1 MSLQKKSDMAHL
13 NLCLTDLLTPPLKV
27 ICLKT
32 VILLEELNKNLK
44 VFGWKIHLY
53 PESCMVVM

>member
-1 MSLQKKSDMAHL
+1 MSLQKKSDTSYL

-32 VILLEELNKNLK
+32 VILLEEFNKNLK
-44 VFGWKIHLY
+44 VLGGKYIFTQNLVW
-53 PESCMVVM
+53 